1 MLTFANQPVGQL
13 IDQASITVTHSLAAM
28 THPLFT
34 KHEATL
40 NQALAAIATRGYWS
54 PFPEMPSPKVYGETA
69 NSDGEAAFKA
79 HLNRTFDLNQPTTG
93 ETVGNE
99 RSPFGLTLGIRYPRA
114 DVDALLA
121 ASAAAQSQWRAA
133 GPDAWAGV
141 SLEILTRLNKA
152 SFEIGYSVM
161 HTTGQAFMM
170 AFQAGGPHAQ
180 DRALEAVAYAW
191 DELRRIPADAYWEKP
206 QGKNPPLAM
215 HKRFTVVPRGTGLVL
230 GCCTFPTWNG
240 YPGMF
245 ADLATGNTVIV
256 KPHPGAIL
264 PLAITVRIARE
275 VLREAGFDPNV
286 VTLLA
291 TDANDG
297 PLVQDLALRPE
308 IKLIDFTGS
317 TQNGNWLERHAHQ
330 AQVYTEKAG
339 VNQIVIDSVDN
350 LKAVAG
356 NIAFSLALYSGQMC
370 TAPQNIYVP
379 RDGIRT
385 SEGQISFDDVAKT
398 LAAAVEKLVSDPARA
413 VELTGAIQNDGVMAR
428 IADARQLGEVLTDS
442 QSLAHPAFPD
452 AHVRSPL
459 MLKMDV
465 RTDAAKFTQEWFGPI
480 SFVIA
485 TDSTA
490 QSLDLAGSIAAEH
503 GALTFSVYS
512 TDDAV
517 VDAAYDAAIRGGV
530 ALSINLTGSVFV
542 NQTAAYS
549 DFHGTGAN
557 PAANSALSDA
567 AYVANR
573 FRVVQSRVHV
583 APKAAPA
590 TAGQTA

>member
-1 MLTFANQPVGQL
+1 
-13 IDQASITVTHSLAAM
+13 M

-34 KHEATL
+34 KHEDTL
-40 NQALAAIATRGYWS
+40 QKALTAAETRGYWS
-54 PFPEMPSPKVYGETA
+54 PFVEMPSPKVYGETA
-69 NSDGEAAFKA
+69 NADGEAAFKA
-79 HLNRTFDLNQPTTG
+79 HLNATFELDQPSTG
-93 ETVGNE
+93 ETVGAE
-99 RSPFGLTLGIRYPRA
+99 VSPFGFPLGVRYPKA
-114 DVDALLA
+114 DPDALI
-121 ASAAAQSQWRAA
+121 AAAAVAQRDWRAA
-133 GPDAWAGV
+133 GPQAWIGV
-141 SLEILTRLNKA
+141 CLEILMRVNRA

-180 DRALEAVAYAW
+180 DRALEAVVYAW
-191 DELRRIPADAYWEKP
+191 DQLRRIPSEAHWEKP

-215 HKRFTVVPRGTGLVL
+215 HKRYTVVPRGTGLVL

-240 YPGMF
+240 YPGLF

-264 PLAITVRIARE
+264 PLALTVRIARD
-275 VLREAGFDPNV
+275 VLCEAGFDPNV

-291 TDANDG
+291 TEPNDG
-297 PLVQDLALRPE
+297 ALVQELALRPD

-317 TQNGNWLERHAHQ
+317 TQNGTWLERNAHQ

-339 VNQIVIDSVDN
+339 VNQIVIDSVDDI
-350 LKAVAG
+350 KAAVR

-379 RDGIRT
+379 RGGIRT
-385 SEGQISFDDVAKT
+385 AEGTLGFDDVAQ
-398 LAAAVEKLVSDPARA
+398 AIAGAVQKLVSDPARA
-413 VELTGAIQNDGVMAR
+413 VELLGAIQNEGVIQRIGEAAR
-428 IADARQLGEVLTDS
+428 LGRVLVES
-442 QSLAHPAFPD
+442 QSLEHPAF
-452 AHVRSPL
+452 AGAR
-459 MLKMDV
+459 V
-465 RTDAAKFTQEWFGPI
+465 RTPLVLQLDAATDYAQFTKEWFGPI

-503 GALTFSVYS
+503 GALTLSVYS
-512 TDDAV
+512 TDEAV
-517 VDAAYDAAIRGGV
+517 LDEAHEASIRGGV
-530 ALSINLTGSVFV
+530 ALSINLTGGVFV
-542 NQTAAYS
+542 NQSAAFS

-557 PAANSALSDA
+557 PAANAALADA
-567 AYVANR
+567 AFVANR

-583 APKAAPA
+583 EPKAAPA
-590 TAGQTA
+590 VAG

>member
-1 MLTFANQPVGQL
+1 
-13 IDQASITVTHSLAAM
+13 M

-34 KHEATL
+34 KHEDTL
-40 NQALAAIATRGYWS
+40 QKALTSIETRGYWS
-54 PFPEMPSPKVYGETA
+54 PFVEMPSPKVYGETA
-69 NSDGEAAFKA
+69 NADGEAAFKA
-79 HLNRTFDLNQPTTG
+79 LLNKTFELDQPSTG
-93 ETVGNE
+93 ETVGAE
-99 RSPFGLTLGIRYPRA
+99 VSPFGFPLGVRYPKA
-114 DVDALLA
+114 DADALI
-121 ASAAAQSQWRAA
+121 SAAAAAQRDWRLA
-133 GPDAWAGV
+133 GPQAWIGV
-141 SLEILTRLNKA
+141 CLEILARVNRA

-180 DRALEAVAYAW
+180 DRALEAVVYAW
-191 DELRRIPADAYWEKP
+191 DQLRRIPADTHWEKP

-215 HKRFTVVPRGTGLVL
+215 HKRYTVVPRGTGLVL

-240 YPGMF
+240 YPGLF

-264 PLAITVRIARE
+264 PLALTVRVARD

-291 TDANDG
+291 TEPNDG

-317 TQNGNWLERHAHQ
+317 TQNGTWLERNAHQ

-339 VNQIVIDSVDN
+339 VNQIVIDSVDDI
-350 LKAVAG
+350 KAAAR

-379 RDGIRT
+379 RTGIRT
-385 SEGQISFDDVAKT
+385 AEGTLGFDEVAQ
-398 LAAAVEKLVSDPARA
+398 AIAGAVQKLVSDPARA
-413 VELTGAIQNDGVMAR
+413 VELLGAIQNEGVTQR
-428 IADARQLGEVLTDS
+428 IGEAAKLGRVLVES
-442 QSLAHPAFPD
+442 QSLEHPAFAGARVRTPLVLQLD
-452 AHVRSPL
+452 AA
-459 MLKMDV
+459 
-465 RTDAAKFTQEWFGPI
+465 TDAAQFTKEWFGPI

-490 QSLDLAGSIAAEH
+490 QSLDLAGAIAAEH
-503 GALTFSVYS
+503 GALTLSAYS
-512 TDDAV
+512 TDEAV
-517 VDAAYDAAIRGGV
+517 LEEAHEASIRGGV
-530 ALSINLTGSVFV
+530 ALSINLTGGVFV
-542 NQTAAYS
+542 NQSAAFS

-557 PAANSALSDA
+557 PAANAALADA
-567 AYVANR
+567 AFVANR

-583 APKAAPA
+583 EPKAAPA
-590 TAGQTA
+590 VAG

>member
-1 MLTFANQPVGQL
+1 
-13 IDQASITVTHSLAAM
+13 M
-28 THPLFT
+28 THALFT
-34 KHEATL
+34 KHEDTL
-40 NQALAAIATRGYWS
+40 KRALAAIESRGYWS
-54 PFPEMPSPKVYGETA
+54 PFAEMPSPKVYGESGNA
-69 NSDGEAAFKA
+69 DGEAAFKS
-79 HLNRTFDLNQPTTG
+79 HLGKTFELDQPASG
-93 ETVGNE
+93 ETVGAE
-99 RSPFGLTLGIRYPRA
+99 RSPYGVALDIRYPKSTP
-114 DVDALLA
+114 DALI
-121 ASAAAQSQWRAA
+121 AAAGAAQRAWREA
-133 GPDAWAGV
+133 GPSAWIGV
-141 SLEILTRLNKA
+141 SLEILARLNRA
-152 SFEIGYSVM
+152 SFEIAYSVM

-191 DELRRIPADAYWEKP
+191 DQLRRIPADAHWEKP

-215 HKRFTVVPRGTGLVL
+215 QKRYTIVPRGTGLAL

-240 YPGMF
+240 YPGLF

-264 PLAITVRIARE
+264 PLAITVRIARD

-291 TDANDG
+291 TEPNDG
-297 PLVQDLALRPE
+297 ALVQDLALRPE

-317 TQNGNWLERHAHQ
+317 TQNGTWLERHAHQ

-339 VNQIVIDSVDN
+339 VNQIVIDSTDD
-350 LKAVAG
+350 LKAAAK

-385 SEGQISFDDVAKT
+385 ADGHASFDEVAQ
-398 LAAAVEKLVSDPARA
+398 AIAGAVQKLTGDPARS
-413 VELTGAIQNDGVMAR
+413 VELIGAIQNDGVTAR
-428 IADARQLGEVLTDS
+428 IDAARAVGRVLLDS
-442 QSLAHPAFPD
+442 QTLQHPAFPD
-452 AHVRSPL
+452 AR
-459 MLKMDV
+459 V
-465 RTDAAKFTQEWFGPI
+465 RTPLVLQLDVADREKFTQEWFGPI

-490 QSLDLAGSIAAEH
+490 QSLDLAGEIAAEH
-503 GALTFSVYS
+503 GALTLSVYS
-512 TDDAV
+512 TADDV
-517 VDAAYDAAIRGGV
+517 IDAAHEAAVRGGV
-530 ALSINLTGSVFV
+530 ALSINLTGGVFV
-542 NQTAAYS
+542 NQSAAFS

-557 PAANSALSDA
+557 PAANAALADA
-567 AYVANR
+567 AFVANR

-590 TAGQTA
+590 EVGQPA

>member
-1 MLTFANQPVGQL
+1 
-13 IDQASITVTHSLAAM
+13 M

-34 KHEATL
+34 KHEDTL
-40 NQALAAIATRGYWS
+40 QKALAAVETRGYWS
-54 PFPEMPSPKVYGETA
+54 PFVEMPSPKVYGETA
-69 NSDGEAAFKA
+69 SADGEAAFKA
-79 HLNRTFDLNQPTTG
+79 LLNKTFELDQPSTG
-93 ETVGNE
+93 ETVGAE
-99 RSPFGLTLGIRYPRA
+99 VSPFGFPLGVRYPKA
-114 DVDALLA
+114 DPDALI
-121 ASAAAQSQWRAA
+121 SAAAAAQRDWRAA
-133 GPDAWAGV
+133 GPQAWIGV
-141 SLEILTRLNKA
+141 CLEILARVNRA

-180 DRALEAVAYAW
+180 DRALEAVVYAW
-191 DELRRIPADAYWEKP
+191 DQLRRIPADAHWEKP

-215 HKRFTVVPRGTGLVL
+215 HKRYTVVPRGTGLVL

-240 YPGMF
+240 YPGLF

-264 PLAITVRIARE
+264 PLALTVRIARD

-291 TDANDG
+291 TEPNDG
-297 PLVQDLALRPE
+297 ALVQDLALRPE

-317 TQNGNWLERHAHQ
+317 TQNGTWLERNAHQ

-339 VNQIVIDSVDN
+339 VNQIVIDSVDDI
-350 LKAVAG
+350 KAAAR

-379 RDGIRT
+379 RGGIRT
-385 SEGQISFDDVAKT
+385 ADGTLGFDDVAQ
-398 LAAAVEKLVSDPARA
+398 AIAGAVQKLVADPARA
-413 VELTGAIQNDGVMAR
+413 VELLGAIQNEGVTQR
-428 IADARQLGEVLTDS
+428 IEEASKLGRVLVES
-442 QSLAHPAFPD
+442 QSLEHPAF
-452 AHVRSPL
+452 AGAR
-459 MLKMDV
+459 V
-465 RTDAAKFTQEWFGPI
+465 RTPLVLQLDAATDHAQFTKEWFGPI

-490 QSLDLAGSIAAEH
+490 QSLDLAGAIAAEH
-503 GALTFSVYS
+503 GALTLSVYS
-512 TDDAV
+512 TDETVLDEAHE
-517 VDAAYDAAIRGGV
+517 ASIRGGV
-530 ALSINLTGSVFV
+530 ALSINLTGGVFV
-542 NQTAAYS
+542 NQSAAFS

-557 PAANSALSDA
+557 PAANAALADA
-567 AYVANR
+567 AFVANR

-583 APKAAPA
+583 EPKAAPA
-590 TAGQTA
+590 VAG